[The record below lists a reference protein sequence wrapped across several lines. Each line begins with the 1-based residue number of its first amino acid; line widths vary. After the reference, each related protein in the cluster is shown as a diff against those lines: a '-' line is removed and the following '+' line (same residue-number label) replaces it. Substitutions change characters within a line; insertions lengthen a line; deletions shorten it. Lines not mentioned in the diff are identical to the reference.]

1 MSSRTRTAVL
11 LFVVTWACTPA
22 VAAAQAKAEGEASE
36 GERPVR
42 GDFPGLGLPIKLS
55 GYFWTDTGYMQR
67 TNAQPG
73 QYDQDASYMQG
84 RLVLRG
90 TFEKTFKGHFAMA
103 RLELAGLVN
112 EFVGGQYAAPHI
124 LDSYVKVGEKRWD
137 VQLGRF
143 LAWEIY
149 YRGQGIELYTAEEAG
164 ALGAPPLYWL
174 EVTRGHMN
182 GPGQAAVH
190 YFPIDFLALE
200 VAGVYGQESGQN
212 YLGVRPAADLT
223 FRGLR
228 LVAGYEYLDQSPQIS
243 ADKVEVTS
251 QGYAAR
257 LQYSLA
263 PAGSR
268 WIRAPAGTTFS
279 EEAGKGWIGRVAV
292 FGVEVAHTSVDA
304 TRIDGEVDAEKTLDK
319 TTVGGFVDVDFWR
332 NSIGVGYH
340 WTEQENEQ
348 GEKNTHQQ
356 AFVSYLY
363 RLPIEGLSVKAVY
376 GFARA
381 DIEDV
386 DVGGLS
392 TWSNEMSSVRV
403 RVRYDFL

>member
-1 MSSRTRTAVL
+1 MSSRTWTAVL
-11 LFVVTWACTPA
+11 LFLATWAYRP
-22 VAAAQAKAEGEASE
+22 VGAAEQTAPGDEASE

-42 GDFPGLGLPIKLS
+42 GDFPGLDLPIRLS
-55 GYFWTDTGYMQR
+55 GYFWTDTGYMRR

-73 QYDQDASYMQG
+73 QYDQDAAYMQG
-84 RLVLRG
+84 RFVLAA
-90 TFEKTFKGHFAMA
+90 TFEKTFKDYFAMA

-112 EFVGGQYAAPHI
+112 EFVGGQYGAPHV
-124 LDSYVKVGEKRWD
+124 LDSYVKVGQRRWD

-143 LAWEIY
+143 LAWEVY

-164 ALGAPPLYWL
+164 ALGAPTLYWL
-174 EVTRGHMN
+174 ELTRGHMN
-182 GPGQAAVH
+182 GPGQAAAH
-190 YFPIDFLALE
+190 FFPTDFLALE
-200 VAGVYGQESGQN
+200 AAGVYGQESGQN
-212 YLGVRPAADLT
+212 YLGVRPAADLS
-223 FRGLR
+223 FGGLR
-228 LVAGYEYLDQSPQIS
+228 LIAGYEYLDQSPQIS

-251 QGYAAR
+251 QGWAAR

-263 PAGSR
+263 PAGSPWVR
-268 WIRAPAGTTFS
+268 SPPGTTFS
-279 EEAGKGWIGRVAV
+279 EEVGKGATGRVAV
-292 FGVEVAHTSVDA
+292 FGVEVAQTRVDA
-304 TRIDGEVDAEKTLDK
+304 TRIDGLVDAEKTLDK

-332 NSIGVGYH
+332 NSIGIGYH
-340 WTEQENEQ
+340 RTEQKNEQ
-348 GEKNTHQQ
+348 GETNVQHQ

-376 GFARA
+376 GFARG

-392 TWSNEMSSVRV
+392 TWSNEMSSFRV